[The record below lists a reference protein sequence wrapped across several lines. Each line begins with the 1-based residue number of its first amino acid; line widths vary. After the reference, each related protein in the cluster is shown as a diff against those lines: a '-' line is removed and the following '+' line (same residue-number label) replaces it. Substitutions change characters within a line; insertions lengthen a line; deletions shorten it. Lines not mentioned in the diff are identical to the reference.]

1 MDGGRLTST
10 LMLNIF
16 FSPSSF
22 LININP
28 FFSFL
33 PRKIT
38 CRRWRRLFQHRG
50 WRTRDET
57 LERGCVNRAFAYGWP
72 VLSTTRRLLKRPMVC
87 HRPFLSRK
95 TGSRLGRPLIT
106 DTRQTAIR
114 RDLSLSGYSG
124 RVIIKLTWCT
134 NRHEILFQ
142 LSSARRCMYFFQ
154 TFRKNKIK
162 QRISFAEKIDIIILS
177 LFFFFFSSSI
187 PKISKSFLQL
197 PVVLKLDSLGK
208 DRIESYL
215 FTAQRYWRA
224 TIQLCAIG

>member
-1 MDGGRLTST
+1 MKRLRHVDVITRRSNIFDETCAIVRRLARDVIYTFALISNPLSARSSIPNISEMDRGRLTST

-22 LININP
+22 LINIDP

-57 LERGCVNRAFAYGWP
+57 LERGCVNRAFAYDWP

-154 TFRKNKIK
+154 T
-162 QRISFAEKIDIIILS
+162 
-177 LFFFFFSSSI
+177 
-187 PKISKSFLQL
+187 
-197 PVVLKLDSLGK
+197 
-208 DRIESYL
+208 
-215 FTAQRYWRA
+215 
-224 TIQLCAIG
+224 